1 MGTTYISTFL
11 SMSSCVV
18 QSQAS
23 ASLTIT
29 RMSCSLDT
37 LRTEHE
43 SICQSGLSLNM
54 ERGQPADDNFDLSS
68 PMLSILSESDYLT
81 DSGIDVRNYPGGVAG
96 LAEARS
102 LFSEQL
108 GIEPDQIIVG
118 NNSSLELMSQ
128 VLSWALLKGVRG
140 SDGGWVHD
148 RPRLIV
154 AVPGYDRHFGLA
166 ESLGYELV
174 SVPMLSTGPDMD
186 AVARLAAEDSRIK
199 GIYFVPNHSNPT
211 GDCLSLES
219 ARRLVSMSTAASDF
233 TVFADDAYAVH
244 HLVEPV
250 LAAPNLLK
258 LAEAAGNPDRVILFG
273 STSKVTFASGGL
285 AFAGMNINNLAHWC
299 SLFSQQSIG
308 PNKVEQWRHVCFLR
322 DYPDGLKGLMRDHA
336 RLLKPKFDC
345 VIRVLEEEL
354 GNLKL
359 ARWSNPNGGYF
370 INLDTTRPVAIRVV
384 ELAKQ
389 AGVALTPSGATF
401 PGGLDPDNSNI
412 RLAPTRP
419 CLEDVETAMKVVA
432 CCIKLASAEFDAQSA

>member
-1 MGTTYISTFL
+1 
-11 SMSSCVV
+11 MSNN
-18 QSQAS
+18 
-23 ASLTIT
+23 
-29 RMSCSLDT
+29 LDA
-37 LRTEHE
+37 LKAEHE

-54 ERGQPADDNFDLSS
+54 ERGQPADENFDFSS
-68 PMLSILSESDYLT
+68 PMLSILGESDYLT
-81 DSGIDVRNYPGGVAG
+81 DSGVDVRNYPGGVAG

-140 SDGGWVHD
+140 SNHGWVHD

-154 AVPGYDRHFGLA
+154 TVPGYDRHFSLA
-166 ESLGYELV
+166 QTLGYELV
-174 SVPMLSTGPDMD
+174 SVPMLSSGPDMD
-186 AVARLAAEDSRIK
+186 AVARLAAEDSRVK
-199 GIYFVPNHSNPT
+199 GIYFVPNYSNPT

-219 ARRLVSMSTAASDF
+219 AERLVSMPTEASDF

-244 HLVEPV
+244 HLVEPEQ
-250 LAAPNLLK
+250 AAPNLLK
-258 LAEAAGNPDRVILFG
+258 LAENAGNSDRVILFA

-285 AFAGMNINNLAHWC
+285 AFAGMNVENLAHW
-299 SLFSQQSIG
+299 SKLFSQQSIG

-322 DYPDGLKGLMRDHA
+322 NYPGGLKGLMRDHA
-336 RLLKPKFDC
+336 RVLKPKFDS
-345 VIRVLEEEL
+345 VTQVLEEEL
-354 GNLKL
+354 GNCNL
-359 ARWSNPNGGYF
+359 ARWSDPKGGYF
-370 INLDTTRPVAIRVV
+370 INLDTTRPVATRVV

-401 PGGLDPDNSNI
+401 PGGRDPENSNI

-419 CLEDVETAMKVVA
+419 SLADVEKAMKVVA
-432 CCIKLASAEFDAQSA
+432 CCIKLASAEYDAQSG